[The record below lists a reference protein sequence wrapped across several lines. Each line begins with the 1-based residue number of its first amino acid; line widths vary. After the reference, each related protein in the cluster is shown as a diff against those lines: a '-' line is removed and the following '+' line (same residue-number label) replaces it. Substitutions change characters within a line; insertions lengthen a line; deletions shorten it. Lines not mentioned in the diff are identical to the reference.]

1 MNQKFLELSEE
12 KRLAIINAGL
22 EVFSKYDYKHALTDD
37 IAAKAGISKG
47 LLFYYFHNKLEL
59 YNYLAENSV
68 EIILKHI
75 EELKIIDGWDFFEA
89 LKLAVD
95 VKTDMLNSYPYIYG
109 FAIKYYQ
116 SRKELDGHSYEKIA
130 EEVLGS
136 YDLIKRS
143 DVSKFKENVDPQ
155 EVWKIIYWM
164 SEGYMDAFKDLTDI
178 DIDAI
183 KAEYFRYLD
192 ILKENF
198 YREECL

>member
-1 MNQKFLELSEE
+1 MNQKFLALSEE

-59 YNYLAENSV
+59 YNYLAKYSAK
-68 EIILKHI
+68 IILEQI

-95 VKTDMLNSYPYIYG
+95 VKTSMLSSYPYIYG

-116 SRKELDGHSYEKIA
+116 SRKELAGNNYDDVANDVLSSYN
-130 EEVLGS
+130 
-136 YDLIKRS
+136 LIKRS

-164 SEGYMDAFKDLTDI
+164 SEGYMNAFKDLTNI
-178 DIDAI
+178 DVDAI
-183 KAEYFRYLD
+183 KEEYFRYLD

-198 YREECL
+198 YQEEYL

>member
-1 MNQKFLELSEE
+1 MNEKFLELSEE
-12 KRLAIINAGL
+12 KRLTIINAGL
-22 EVFSKYDYKHALTDD
+22 EVFSKHDYKHALTDD

-59 YNYLAENSV
+59 YNYLGEYSAK
-68 EIILKHI
+68 IILKHV

-89 LKLAVD
+89 LKVAVE
-95 VKTDMLNSYPYIYG
+95 VKTDMLNSYPYISG

-116 SRKELDGHSYEKIA
+116 SRKELVGNNYDDVANDVLSSYN
-130 EEVLGS
+130 
-136 YDLIKRS
+136 LIKRS

-164 SEGYMDAFKDLTDI
+164 SEGYMDAFKNLMDI
-178 DIDAI
+178 DVNAV

-192 ILKENF
+192 VLKENF
-198 YREECL
+198 YREEYL